1 MIERDNETMTDE
13 TVVSFHD
20 LRLTAGTLAAIAA
33 MEIETPTPIQAASL
47 PALLDGRDV
56 IGQARTGSGK
66 TLAFGI
72 PAVEVVDT
80 RQRDVQV
87 LVLTPTRELAV
98 QVGGVLDQLGA
109 GKGIRSALIFGGRA
123 LGPQRDELKRGVH
136 IVVGTPGRVLDLL
149 NQGALWLDRVRFLVL
164 DEADEMLDRGFAP
177 DVERIIAR
185 ANANRQTALFSATVP
200 DWVKTTAS
208 KHLHDPVSVVVDPN
222 PEDAAP
228 IDHVAYDVPGGDKLA
243 VLKELLDYRD
253 AGSAIVFGRTKH
265 GVKKLARQLEGAG
278 YPVVALQGNLSQNAR
293 DRVMADFR
301 SGAVPVLVATNV
313 AARGLDVTH
322 VAQVINIELP
332 ESPELLTHRVGRTGR
347 MGRAGRAITLLGP
360 EDGAKWRQLERG
372 LGRRIPR
379 MPWAGAMVALDGEIP
394 AATPGASPVTP
405 VSSPATGPAKRSALP
420 RPRDASPPARRAA
433 LPKVV
438 PVAPIAPPVA
448 ALPAREDRRPAFSAD
463 TEQQA
468 QGGEV
473 TSDRQEMARY
483 SRDPRRP
490 TWVASDGTGRPS
502 QETGDTRRHR
512 RRHVAVCAACGGTAE
527 VPFRPDPS
535 RPVYCSSCFQG
546 RSGGQATTTVTAAQA
561 TTTVTAAQAT
571 TTVTAAQAAD

>member
-1 MIERDNETMTDE
+1 MMDE
-13 TVVSFHD
+13 AIASFGD
-20 LRLTAGTLAAIAA
+20 LRLSPGTLAAIAA

-98 QVGGVLDQLGA
+98 QVGGVLDLLGA

-136 IVVGTPGRVLDLL
+136 VVVGTPGRVLDLL

-301 SGAVPVLVATNV
+301 SGEAPVLVATNV

-360 EDGAKWRQLERG
+360 EDGVKWRQLERG

-379 MPWAGAMVALDGEIP
+379 MAWTGAMAALDGEIP
-394 AATPGASPVTP
+394 AATPTGLPVVASL
-405 VSSPATGPAKRSALP
+405 SPPAGPAKRPALP
-420 RPRDASPPARRAA
+420 RRRDVTPPAPRAA
-433 LPKVV
+433 LSR
-438 PVAPIAPPVA
+438 VAPVTPPAAVAP
-448 ALPAREDRRPAFSAD
+448 LRDDRRSVLSAN
-463 TEQQA
+463 TESQS
-468 QGGEV
+468 QGDDV
-473 TSDRQEMARY
+473 STDRQEMTRY

-490 TWVASDGTGRPS
+490 SWVAGEGSGRPT
-502 QETGDTRRHR
+502 QETGDPRRQR
-512 RRHVAVCAACGGTAE
+512 RRHVVVCSTCGGTAE

-535 RPVYCSSCFQG
+535 RPVYCAACFQG
-546 RSGGQATTTVTAAQA
+546 RSSAQA
-561 TTTVTAAQAT
+561 STTMTTAR
-571 TTVTAAQAAD
+571 AAD